1 MAQAAASL
9 EPPSMSSGMDEL
21 AMLEEH
27 IDSGLSS
34 LLDSHEPSYR
44 FDALPTD
51 VIPDRFALHFSRPL
65 PALDSGGARAYEAS
79 CLFANDRAVYGLVLD
94 AKTPHNTPMISV
106 LSGIAHP
113 HILTPIDA
121 AAIKISQLNEVR
133 MVIFF
138 DRPKGATLADI
149 IASGQTFGEKHIIHN
164 ILTPICDALIMLREH
179 GISHGRIHPRHIYID
194 ERVVLGECVSEPQG
208 LSQELI
214 YEPIER
220 ALANPVA
227 RGFATPKS
235 DVYSLAILTYELM
248 FGASRLREADGAL
261 YIKSILEM
269 GAYHL
274 LTASKDLSD
283 DIADFFR
290 GALCEDMQERWGLEQ
305 VRNWLGGKRYNLI
318 HPSLPTESSR
328 PFTFADADYYNAR
341 AVANAIARNWARAGK
356 DIRQAKL
363 DRWLAVSAHKNDKAE
378 RVERIIRST
387 GGDRSTNPK
396 LNNEMSA
403 RLIIALDPN
412 GPIRHE
418 KIAMNIDGIGALA
431 AQLLRHNHTQ
441 ELAQLIEVVEFDL
454 PNYSGDN
461 ATVEKSGI
469 ISDILWKFQTI
480 RMYIK
485 QKDLGFGF
493 ERLLY
498 SINPHLPCQ
507 SDLLLAHHVTD
518 IEHALRVLD
527 SLAIINARDT
537 SLLDRHLCGF
547 LAANINLSKEIK
559 FTHLAKMPKLRD
571 NPELKALKIISMAQ
585 EKVGNL
591 KLVGLATW
599 AAMRVEKQIE
609 QIHNRKTRNKLKEKL
624 KNAAS
629 SGMINQTLNALTE
642 SDMTRED
649 HAGFSKAAAV
659 YDRNRNRIESL
670 SNPKMVEKMS
680 KDMGGR
686 ISVFLAYFVLCVTV
700 YILIDEFYIG
710 IGF

>member
-1 MAQAAASL
+1 MAQAAAPL
-9 EPPSMSSGMDEL
+9 ESPPMSSGMDEL

-27 IDSGLSS
+27 VDSGLSK
-34 LLDSHEPSYR
+34 LLDTHEPSYR
-44 FDALPTD
+44 FETLPTD
-51 VIPDRFALHFSRPL
+51 GIPDRFVLHYNRPL

-79 CLFANDRAVYGLVLD
+79 CQFAKDRPVYALVLD
-94 AKTPHNTPMISV
+94 AKTPHNTPMINALAGV
-106 LSGIAHP
+106 AHP
-113 HILTPIDA
+113 NLLTPIEA
-121 AAIKISQLNEVR
+121 ATIKISMLNEVR
-133 MVIFF
+133 LVMFV

-164 ILTPICDALIMLREH
+164 ILTPICDALTTLREQ

-208 LSQELI
+208 MSQELI

-227 RGFATPKS
+227 RGAATPKS

-248 FGASRLREADGAL
+248 FGAGRLREADGAL

-283 DIADFFR
+283 DFADFFR
-290 GALCEDMQERWGLEQ
+290 GALCEDQNERWGLEH
-305 VRNWLGGKRYNLI
+305 VRNWIGGKRYNLI

-328 PFTFADADYYNAR
+328 PFTFADADYFNCR
-341 AVANAIARNWARAGK
+341 AIANTIARNWSRAGK

-363 DRWLAVSAHKNDKAE
+363 DRWLAVSAHKNETAD

-387 GGDRSTNPK
+387 GGDKSTNPK
-396 LNNEMSA
+396 LNNEMNA
-403 RLIIALDPN
+403 RIIIALDPN

-418 KIAMNIDGIGALA
+418 KIAMNIDGIGTLA
-431 AQLLRHNHTQ
+431 AQLLHHNHTQ
-441 ELAQLIEVVEFDL
+441 ELAQLVEAIEFDL
-454 PNYSGDN
+454 PNYLSDHSTIEKTN
-461 ATVEKSGI
+461 AV
-469 ISDILWKFQTI
+469 SDMLWKFQTI
-480 RMYIK
+480 RMHIK

-498 SINPHLPCQ
+498 GINPHLPCQ
-507 SDLLLAHHVTD
+507 SNLLLAHHVTE

-527 SLAIINARDT
+527 SLALINARDT

-547 LAANINLSKEIK
+547 LAAGINLSKEIK
-559 FTHLAKMPKLRD
+559 FAHLAKMPKLRD
-571 NPELKALKIISMAQ
+571 HPELKALKIISLAQ
-585 EKVGNL
+585 VKAGNP

-599 AAMRVEKQIE
+599 AAMRVEKLSE
-609 QIHNRKTRNKLKEKL
+609 HIHNRKTRKTLKERL
-624 KNAAS
+624 KDAAS
-629 SGMINQTLNALTE
+629 SGIISHTLNALTE

-649 HAGFSKAAAV
+649 HVGFGKAVAI

-670 SNPKMVEKMS
+670 SNPKTVDKMS

-686 ISVFLAYFVLCVTV
+686 ISVFLAYFALCITV
-700 YILIDEFYIG
+700 YILIDEYYIG
-710 IGF
+710 GGF